1 MRFQTSQKSEIYS
14 HSRAP
19 CAAARWCWLSAIYI
33 RTGQHIR
40 CIFRTFCTFCTFT
53 IVLFQEKNSYVI
65 NFVFIY
71 SFWSTLFGQHLIV
84 PLLIYLHIS
93 YAVNELNHT
102 AHSDDFVCKINDF
115 YRHYTH
121 FARFSCRMC
130 LYLIKIKVK
139 TMSNL

>member
-1 MRFQTSQKSEIYS
+1 MIIKHLRFQTSQKSEIYS

-40 CIFRTFCTFCTFT
+40 CIFRTFCTFCTLT
-53 IVLFQEKNSYVI
+53 YVLFQEKTPMLLFLTS
-65 NFVFIY
+65 FI
-71 SFWSTLFGQHLIV
+71 LFGQHLIV

-139 TMSNL
+139 PMSNL